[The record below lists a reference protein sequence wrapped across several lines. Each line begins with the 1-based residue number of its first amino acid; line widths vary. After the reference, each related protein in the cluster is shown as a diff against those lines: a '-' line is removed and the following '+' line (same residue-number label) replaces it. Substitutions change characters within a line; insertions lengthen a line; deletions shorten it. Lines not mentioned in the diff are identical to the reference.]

1 MVADVGRA
9 GAAGAA
15 AADRGGRPRPGPSG
29 TAPGHGGYGWLTR
42 STADQGWWWPIAHP
56 VRWMRDVVGDGP
68 AFALHRPVRA
78 QRGRRARPH
87 RLRHP
92 PARDPRRV
100 RPRPPGRAHPGRR
113 DHPRRAAA
121 PGARS
126 ARMADR
132 HSRVRIAIIGAITWG
147 VFSLLTG
154 LAAGIVML
162 AIVRSRHRHRPGDRR
177 PHPQLAASPTTTRRP
192 TGRGCTRSTGPPT
205 RSAPSS
211 GRSPPACSP
220 TGSAGGCRSSSS
232 PSPRSSSCSSPS
244 G

>member
-1 MVADVGRA
+1 MVADVGEPEPPA
-9 GAAGAA
+9 PPPPIEEDGH
-15 AADRGGRPRPGPSG
+15 DPDRPR
-29 TAPGHGGYGWLTR
+29 TAPGHGGYGWLISR
-42 STADQGWWWPIAHP
+42 RPGGWWWPHRAS
-56 VRWMRDVVGDGP
+56 GP
-68 AFALHRPVRA
+68 LAARHGRRRPGLRARRAVRA

-100 RPRPPGRAHPGRR
+100 RARPPGRAHPRR
-113 DHPRRAAA
+113 RRRPSAALLLQV
-121 PGARS
+121 PIGS
-126 ARMADR
+126 MADR
-132 HSRVRIAIIGAITWG
+132 HSRVSIAIIGAITWG

-154 LAAGIVML
+154 LATGIVML
-162 AIVRSRHRHRPGDRR
+162 AIVRSGSGHRQGDRR
-177 PHPQLAASPTTTRRP
+177 PHPQLADRRLLRARP
-192 TGRGCTRSTGPPT
+192 TGRGCTRSTAPPT

-232 PSPRSSSCSSPS
+232 PSPPSSSSSSPS